1 MSTSAQPLP
10 DPSVSTLAT
19 GGAEVRR
26 LPSAVPRRL
35 PSVLMPVVG
44 ESFPSWVDRVAVDL
58 ELTPGETARRL
69 GLEFRSSDRAVRPV
83 CYGVA
88 LTELGARRIGAAT
101 GLDEIELRSMQLARY
116 AGGVLDF
123 SRLDLADP
131 PSVTRLSNREWALF
145 TGTRA
150 CPKCLGERPVW
161 QLWWRLGIAAVCPV
175 HRVLLVDTCPTCGD
189 RLGLAYSGHP
199 GGLPTRSGVLD
210 LRRCNNRRSVASG
223 RRSVP
228 CEQALAE
235 LPSVTVPV
243 QLVDV
248 QELVLEAAHGGPV
261 VVAGRAVAT
270 ADFFAALRYLA
281 TAVRAGAEPS
291 DLAGCPA
298 LAPEA
303 AEAFT
308 AYQHVRRR
316 ARHGGAR
323 TKLGMTPPTA
333 AHAAAV
339 LALTAPL
346 LVAPRRTAMSTALA
360 RWQRSVPESLT
371 IPACL
376 SDNSSGQPP
385 TGAFHDTAHQEGRT

>member
-1 MSTSAQPLP
+1 
-10 DPSVSTLAT
+10 
-19 GGAEVRR
+19 
-26 LPSAVPRRL
+26 
-35 PSVLMPVVG
+35 MPVIG
-44 ESFPSWVDRVAVDL
+44 ESFPSWMDRVAVDL
-58 ELTPGETARRL
+58 ELTPGEAARRL
-69 GLEFRSSDRAVRPV
+69 GLECRSSDRAVRPV

-101 GLDEIELRSMQLARY
+101 GLDEIELRFMQLARH

-175 HRVLLVDTCPTCGD
+175 HRVLLVDTCPICGD
-189 RLGLAYSGHP
+189 RFGLAHSGHP

-210 LRRCNNRRSVASG
+210 LRRCNNRRSVAPG

-248 QELVLEAAHGGPV
+248 QKLVLEAAHGGPA

-281 TAVRAGAEPS
+281 AAARAGAVPS
-291 DLAGCPA
+291 DLASCQA
-298 LAPEA
+298 LIPEA

-308 AYQHVRRR
+308 AYQDVRRR

-323 TKLGMTPPTA
+323 TKLGMAPPTA

-360 RWQRSVPESLT
+360 RWQRSAPESLT

-376 SDNSSGQPP
+376 SDDSSEQPP
-385 TGAFHDTAHQEGRT
+385 TGAIHDTALEEGRT